1 MSTVFDAIK
10 SRSSTRGYTDEKLTE
25 DEIKKIVLAG
35 LHAPTATNRQEI
47 RFSVVNGDNPV
58 LKELD
63 EEKNK
68 SFGNGRPGAVNF

>member
-47 RFSVVNGDNPV
+47 RFSVVYPFV
-58 LKELD
+58 
-63 EEKNK
+63 
-68 SFGNGRPGAVNF
+68 GRSRAAIEPTQRPY